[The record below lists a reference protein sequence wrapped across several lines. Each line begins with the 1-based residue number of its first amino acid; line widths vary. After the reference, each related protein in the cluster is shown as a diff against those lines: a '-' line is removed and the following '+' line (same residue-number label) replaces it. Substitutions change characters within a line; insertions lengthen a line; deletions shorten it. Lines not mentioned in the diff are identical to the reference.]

1 MAQIESF
8 PKSFHFQISKNQKAM
23 ETQANKPMTVPTSS
37 FDDRQKNDIP
47 LMVNGTYPAILVK
60 IVDEGTKDVTFEG
73 NTRKRRTVKFAF
85 EFPLKKELWYVGDT
99 EARPQVLS
107 VNFTY
112 LVGTSKTGKKS
123 NLRLFLESMRGGLF
137 LSDQEASQ
145 YDISQLLGKFYN
157 ASVIQ
162 AATQQGKM
170 YNKIQNV
177 TPFQNYWPNEYSQG
191 LLNQTNPS
199 IIFSIDNDGFE
210 SMNFAKLYAWE
221 RKELKESYEGQAH
234 LAKGGGF
241 AKLDENGV
249 LVIEGNTAVSAVGA
263 PPAPAVPQN
272 QGPAH
277 IEMIDRS
284 ATYEAFL
291 AAGWTDEILIQ
302 HGKARLKVAT
312 PVAPAPPAPAVPTP
326 PQAPQPVQ
334 AVTPTPA
341 TPQYIDPVAQF
352 TNTAPQPVQTV
363 QTPQPVPA
371 PAVGTPMAP
380 NVAPTAPLQAP
391 NLPTNLV
398 NDDLPF

>member
-1 MAQIESF
+1 
-8 PKSFHFQISKNQKAM
+8 M
-23 ETQANKPMTVPTSS
+23 ETQANKPMTAPTSS
-37 FDDRQKNDIP
+37 FEERQKNDVP
-47 LMVNGTYPAILVK
+47 LMVNGTYPAILIK

-73 NTRKRRTVKFAF
+73 DTRKRRTVKFTF

-107 VNFTY
+107 VSFTY

-123 NLRLFLESMRGGLF
+123 NLRLFLESMRGELF

-145 YDISQLLGKFYN
+145 YDISQLVGKLYN

-162 AATQQGKM
+162 AATQKGRM

-191 LLNQTNPS
+191 LLNQTSPS
-199 IIFSIDNDGFE
+199 LIFSIDNDGFE

-249 LVIEGNTAVSAVGA
+249 LVIEGNTAVRAAGA
-263 PPAPAVPQN
+263 PPVPGVPQN

-291 AAGWTDEILIQ
+291 AAGWTDELLIQ

-312 PVAPAPPAPAVPTP
+312 PVAPAPPAPPAPAVSTP
-326 PQAPQPVQ
+326 PQAVTQPVQ
-334 AVTPTPA
+334 AVTPAPA
-341 TPQYIDPVAQF
+341 TAQHIDPVAQF

-363 QTPQPVPA
+363 QTPQAPQPVPS
-371 PAVGTPMAP
+371 PAVGAPVVP
-380 NVAPTAPLQAP
+380 NVAPTASLQVP
-391 NLPTNLV
+391 NLPTNLEK
-398 NDDLPF
+398 DDLPF